1 MKYVLG
7 AACTGAMLMACSGI
21 APAPTSEPEPAMRSA
36 ALTALERACLQAPT
50 EASSWEQLGAALEA
64 DGERER
70 AAVMFRQAATLR
82 AHDVQRDYALLKEGA
97 AQARAALDASMPRTE
112 VRQIGAALV
121 EVLRVGA
128 GAGASTVADA
138 AAAPPPPGVR
148 LEISNGNGIT
158 GVAARLAR
166 TLNAEGIKATR
177 LTNVRPFVVPLSRI
191 EYQPRPAAAGPNAGA
206 ATGLAATGAERKI
219 GLRRHAHRAG
229 ARRRAGPL
237 FEVKKNRPGGGDPRG
252 R

>member
-7 AACTGAMLMACSGI
+7 AACSGAMLMACSGM
-21 APAPTSEPEPAMRSA
+21 APAPAPEPEPDMRSA

-64 DGERER
+64 GGERER

-82 AHDVQRDYALLKEGA
+82 AHDVQRDYMLLKEGA

-112 VRQIGAALV
+112 VRKIGAALV

-128 GAGASTVADA
+128 SVDATVS
-138 AAAPPPPGVR
+138 AAAPTPPEVR

-158 GVAARLAR
+158 GAAARLAR
-166 TLNAEGIKATR
+166 TLNEEGIKATR

-191 EYQPRPAAAGPNAGA
+191 EYQRDQQLLAQTLAQRL
-206 ATGLAATGAERKI
+206 GLPLQAQSGKSAYADMRIVLG
-219 GLRRHAHRAG
+219 HDVVQ
-229 ARRRAGPL
+229 ARYL
-237 FEVKKNRPGGGDPRG
+237 K
-252 R
+252 